1 MTTAL
6 SLAQLQQRHAA
17 LLQERA
23 PWDEAW
29 RQVGKHFLP
38 TRRHAGNKQ
47 NRSAPM
53 LNPDIV
59 DSTGILALRTLAAGL
74 QGGLTS
80 PARPWFRLALDG
92 KATGLSRSTRLWLD
106 QVTERMRMV
115 LQRSNFY
122 NAMHLLYTELGAFGT
137 GAVFALADVQQ
148 GFRFLPLTA
157 GSYALECNEREQV
170 DTLFRKT
177 YMTARQLMLAF
188 GEAVLP
194 EHLRAMRM
202 GSATE
207 RHCVIHAVLPRAQ
220 GQQANTSTAL
230 PYASLCWL
238 EGREGQMLPLKQSG
252 FWGFPAFTP
261 RWDVAENDVYGHSP
275 CMDALPDCRMV
286 QQMGISTLKAIH
298 KSVDPPMSVS
308 ASLKAVG
315 LDLTPGG
322 INYVETLPG
331 QNPQAASPLLAGSP
345 DIGQARQ
352 AIETVQKQIQAGLHN
367 DLFRMLL
374 QGSKTMTATEVAARE
389 EEKLILIGPVLER
402 LHHEL
407 FMPLIDRIF
416 LLMRRLDMLPPCPPE
431 LLGRPVKVEFISLLA
446 QAQQLVSTGAID
458 KYCQFVATAGQCW
471 PEALDALDV
480 DSVMDTYADHLGLD
494 VALLRPHEERLA
506 RRAVRLCAAQA
517 Q

>member
-1 MTTAL
+1 MNTAL
-6 SLAQLQQRHAA
+6 SLPLLQQRHAA

-23 PWDEAW
+23 PWDAAW

-38 TRRHAGNKQ
+38 MRRHAGGRHNNQ
-47 NRSAPM
+47 PL

-92 KATGLSRSTRLWLD
+92 TSAGISRSTRLWLD
-106 QVTERMRMV
+106 QVSERMRMV

-137 GAVFALADVQQ
+137 GTVFALADLQQ
-148 GFRFLPLTA
+148 GFRFLPLSA
-157 GSYALECNEREQV
+157 GSYALECNERDQV
-170 DTLFRKT
+170 DTIFRKT
-177 YMTARQLMLAF
+177 FMTARQLMLAF

-194 EHLRAMRM
+194 EHLRTMRM

-207 RHCVIHAVLPRAQ
+207 RHCVIHAVLPRGQ
-220 GQQANTSTAL
+220 GRGDGGLL

-238 EGREGQMLPLKQSG
+238 EGNEGQVLPLKNAG
-252 FWGFPAFTP
+252 FWGFPAFAP

-286 QQMGISTLKAIH
+286 QQMGITTLKAIH

-315 LDLTPGG
+315 IDLTPGA
-322 INYVETLPG
+322 INYVETMPG
-331 QNPQAASPLLAGSP
+331 QNPQAASPLLTSKP

-374 QGSKTMTATEVAARE
+374 QGNKNMTATEIAARE

-407 FMPLIDRIF
+407 FMPLIDRVF

-431 LLGRPVKVEFISLLA
+431 LAGRPIKVEFISLLA
-446 QAQQLVSTGAID
+446 QAQQLVSTGAMD
-458 KYCQFVATAGQCW
+458 KYCQFVTSAGQCW
-471 PEALDALDV
+471 PEALDAVDV
-480 DSVMDTYADHLGLD
+480 DAVMDTYADHLGLD
-494 VALLRPHEERLA
+494 VALLRPKEERLA
-506 RRAVRLCAAQA
+506 RRALRQAATQPV
-517 Q
+517 